1 MNENTGPR
9 IVGHRGAMAHRPEN
23 TLESYRYAEELG
35 VAEIELDIRL
45 SADGHVFI
53 LHDATID
60 RVAPVPGSLSGVDV
74 STLTLEQLRGVDL
87 GEWLGIP
94 TLTEALDATTTSIQ
108 IEIKDPRV
116 VPAAAAILNAR
127 PQDHG
132 RLQFTSFNHEAL
144 VQAKNLCPQIPRG
157 FILGGTT
164 ALTEDLDSLF
174 ALLEDN
180 GAAFVHLNVDA
191 VRDAA
196 VQELHRRGYLPTL
209 WPLRG
214 PDDVL
219 KALAIGAHAVCA
231 DDPAAAKRWITQV
244 MAATTS

>member
-1 MNENTGPR
+1 MSQMTGMR
-9 IVGHRGAMAHRPEN
+9 LVGHRGAMAHRPEN

-45 SADGHVFI
+45 SADGEVFI
-53 LHDATID
+53 LHDETID
-60 RVAPVPGSLSGVDV
+60 RVAPTPGALAGINVATLSL
-74 STLTLEQLRGVDL
+74 EELRGVDL

-94 TLTEALDATTTSIQ
+94 TLTEALDATTTAIQ

-116 VPAAAAILNAR
+116 VPAAAVIVNAR
-127 PQDHG
+127 PQDFE

-144 VQAKNLCPQIPRG
+144 VQAKELCPQIQRG

-164 ALTEDLDSLF
+164 TLTDDIDALFGLLDENQAS
-174 ALLEDN
+174 
-180 GAAFVHLNVDA
+180 FVHLNVNA
-191 VRDAA
+191 VREAA

-214 PDDVL
+214 PDDVRR
-219 KALAIGAHAVCA
+219 ALAIGAAAVCA
-231 DDPAAAKRWITQV
+231 DDPAAAKTWIADIV
-244 MAATTS
+244 AEIPA